1 MKTLNPVKKISFNNL
16 LTLFIKNT
24 EHSFVLDAIE
34 GNGYVRQFELEKG
47 LQVRLW
53 NCRFINEI
61 ELYSDVTGEANNKY
75 FTLAFFP
82 DSKGL
87 LFAPSITPLQE
98 NKIWNTI
105 FMSDV
110 SDYKIYIS
118 AMVSVQCVSISL
130 SAKWLD
136 NNIFNDNETFI
147 SLKGN
152 VFSPESF
159 SLIDSMNSSQKILIE
174 ELLNELWRTAL
185 GTFYIKTSVL
195 NLVSDF
201 FYKLKEKKFPR
212 YPISGIPVTEIEK
225 DLRNNLLEPLP
236 DLRKM
241 ADLFFMSESTMKR
254 HFKKQYGMNMS
265 TYFMREK
272 MKYAQ
277 QLMNEK
283 NLSLIEAARILGYK
297 NVNSFIAMYKKHY
310 GELNTT
316 TV

>member
-1 MKTLNPVKKISFNNL
+1 MKTVNPVKKISFNNL

-24 EHSFVLDAIE
+24 EHSFVLDAVE

-61 ELYSDVTGEANNKY
+61 ELYSDVTVKANNKY

-87 LFAPSITPLQE
+87 LIAPGITPLQE
-98 NKIWNTI
+98 NKIWDTI

-130 SAKWLD
+130 SANWLN

-147 SLKGN
+147 SLKEN
-152 VFSPESF
+152 IISHEYF
-159 SLIDSMNSSQKILIE
+159 SLIGSMNSSQKILIE

-185 GTFYIKTSVL
+185 GTFYIKSSVL
-195 NLVSDF
+195 NLISDF
-201 FYKLKEKKFPR
+201 FYKLKGKNFPR
-212 YPISGIPVTEIEK
+212 YPISGISVTDIEK

-241 ADLFFMSESTMKR
+241 ADHFFMSESTMKR

-265 TYFMREK
+265 TYFIREK
-272 MKYAQ
+272 MKYAEK
-277 QLMNEK
+277 LMKENK
-283 NLSLIEAARILGYK
+283 LSAIEAAHTLGYK

-310 GELNTT
+310 EELNTT